1 MHISKYDYFH
11 INWRKSICFRAESAH
26 NKNLFCTFTP
36 KLELSSMENNGLN
49 KIKVMLVEKNK
60 TARWLAKELGKDPT
74 TVSKWCTNQS
84 QPTLEILIKIADL
97 LEVDYTELVR
107 K

>member
-1 MHISKYDYFH
+1 M
-11 INWRKSICFRAESAH
+11 EH
-26 NKNLFCTFTP
+26 NKL
-36 KLELSSMENNGLN
+36 KLEDCCLT
-49 KIKVMLVEKNK
+49 VEQ
-60 TARWLAKELGKDPT
+60 AKELGKDPT
-74 TVSKWCTNQS
+74 TISKWCTNQS

>member
-1 MHISKYDYFH
+1 M
-11 INWRKSICFRAESAH
+11 
-26 NKNLFCTFTP
+26 
-36 KLELSSMENNGLN
+36 SSMENNGLN

-107 K
+107 KQYYAQISSLAIFWMWRS

>member
-1 MHISKYDYFH
+1 MG
-11 INWRKSICFRAESAH
+11 
-26 NKNLFCTFTP
+26 
-36 KLELSSMENNGLN
+36 NNGLN
-49 KIKVMLVEKNK
+49 RIKVMLVEKNK

-107 K
+107 VEPKSTHI

>member
-1 MHISKYDYFH
+1 
-11 INWRKSICFRAESAH
+11 
-26 NKNLFCTFTP
+26 
-36 KLELSSMENNGLN
+36 MENNGLN
-49 KIKVMLVEKNK
+49 RIKVMLVEKNK

-97 LEVDYTELVR
+97 LEVDYNELVR
-107 K
+107 KYK

>member
-1 MHISKYDYFH
+1 M
-11 INWRKSICFRAESAH
+11 
-26 NKNLFCTFTP
+26 P
-36 KLELSSMENNGLN
+36 KTNTVKMENNGLN
-49 KIKVMLVEKNK
+49 RIKVMLVEKNK

-97 LEVDYTELVR
+97 LEIDYTQLVR